1 MNCES
6 TGSKMKSKMM
16 NRPGFFHFFTAE
28 TSLPQMLIPMPF
40 IKCIGRVLPKRVFLR
55 DRSYNLWC
63 VKVGKVGEDWYFQNG
78 WRRFVRDNALK
89 SCDFIVFDYFEKDM
103 FDFKVLGTDQ
113 CETVGSGGL
122 VYYDT
127 DGTDEDLDDLD
138 DATDYEVEEDDEE
151 EWDFGGDDDDH
162 CCEDEYNLS
171 MKQKISSKGDDEKRI
186 DDRSFVKKEHKS
198 EPDDD
203 ARGGMYKVRVKK
215 EPKRER
221 DEPKRERDDGCEVCV
236 KKKIK
241 HKRDDGCDD
250 QDLDDYADAVEN
262 RDNDYDVCVKKEP
275 QHEEDDGCDAGLADH
290 AQNHGN
296 NYDVRV
302 KKEPQHEGDDGCD
315 KVLDDYSTDVRDD
328 TENHENVNI
337 RRSPQ
342 ILGDANTEKDDN
354 AFIDKEPPSEADAN
368 ADPDADADADDD
380 ADDDEEE
387 EIEDAGH
394 TPSEE
399 NEHEQYA
406 PNQANKAEKPGGPT
420 RKRASVFP
428 RYYGMHI
435 FESGLVPKPRN
446 PYFITHVAPR
456 RKGDLFIPTE
466 LIKDHHL
473 ELPKPEMMLVDQQ
486 GRTFRGKYKKWKDG
500 RILYSKGWRTLWK
513 VNGVSLDDFCLC
525 EFKRGENYG
534 LYLKVT
540 IIYVNGGPPIC
551 MADDSDQ
558 V

>member
-1 MNCES
+1 
-6 TGSKMKSKMM
+6 
-16 NRPGFFHFFTAE
+16 
-28 TSLPQMLIPMPF
+28 MPF
-40 IKCIGRVLPKRVFLR
+40 IKCIERVLPKRVFLR
-55 DRSYNLWC
+55 DRYYNLWC
-63 VKVGKVGEDWYFQNG
+63 VKVGKVGEDWYLQNG

-103 FDFKVLGTDQ
+103 FDFKVLGPDR

-138 DATDYEVEEDDEE
+138 DATDYEEEEDDEE
-151 EWDFGGDDDDH
+151 EWDFGGDDDDHHH

-171 MKQKISSKGDDEKRI
+171 MKQKISSKEDDDKRI
-186 DDRSFVKKEHKS
+186 DDRLFVKQEHKS

-203 ARGGMYKVRVKK
+203 ARGGIYKVRVKK
-215 EPKRER
+215 ETKRG
-221 DEPKRERDDGCEVCV
+221 RDDGCEVCV

-241 HKRDDGCDD
+241 HKRDDSCDD
-250 QDLDDYADAVEN
+250 QDLDDYTDAVGNHDNDNVVCVKKEPKHKGDDGREARLDDAEN
-262 RDNDYDVCVKKEP
+262 HDNDYDVCVKKEP
-275 QHEEDDGCDAGLADH
+275 QHEGDDGCNAGLDDAE
-290 AQNHGN
+290 NHDN
-296 NYDVRV
+296 NYNVCV
-302 KKEPQHEGDDGCD
+302 KKGPHEHEGDDGCD

-342 ILGDANTEKDDN
+342 ILGDSDTENDDN
-354 AFIDKEPPSEADAN
+354 AFIDKEPPSEADA
-368 ADPDADADADDD
+368 D

-387 EIEDAGH
+387 EIEDADH
-394 TPSEE
+394 MPNEE
-399 NEHEQYA
+399 NQHEQYA
-406 PNQANKAEKPGGPT
+406 PNQANKAKKPGGPT

-473 ELPKPEMMLVDQQ
+473 ELPKPEIMLVDQH
-486 GRTFRGKYKKWKDG
+486 GREFRGKYKKWKDG

-513 VNGVSLDDFCLC
+513 LNGVSLDDFCLC